1 MFKRLFSMI
10 AVLVICVV
18 SVSNTVFAVEITP
31 YWSYT
36 STCSSTLSISG
47 KTATCTSKA
56 TGYSGTT
63 TKIVISQTLQ
73 KKTSSNSWSEVDSW
87 SETYNSFVGTATN
100 YSYNLSSGTYR
111 LKSVFTV
118 YSGSKCET
126 ITKYSSE
133 KTL

>member
-1 MFKRLFSMI
+1 MM
-10 AVLVICVV
+10 AVLVICVA

-47 KTATCTSKA
+47 RTATCTSKA
-56 TGYSGTT
+56 TGYLGTT

-73 KKTSSNSWSEVDSW
+73 KEVSSNKWSEIESW
-87 SETYNSFVGTATN
+87 SETVNSFVGSATN
-100 YSYNLSSGTYR
+100 YSYNLSNGTYR

-118 YSGSKCET
+118 YSGSKHET

-133 KTL
+133 KTI